1 VSIPEGTILKVAQ
14 NILLPDTQTA
24 VNVYWAVLAEDGGSG
39 PLEEEDI
46 LEAAA
51 NWMDDLYS
59 EIVDNIAN
67 TVIGTLVEV
76 WEVNPA
82 DGDLTPIGDEATT
95 WVGAHTGDALPNGVA
110 SINAMKTSNT
120 DVTGRK
126 FIPGIGE
133 INATDNDLTSGALA
147 RSVLYAVAWAT
158 QFIDANSVTFTP
170 GVWSMTKLNFFLATG
185 TVIANAI
192 LGYQRRRK
200 PGVGT

>member
-1 VSIPEGTILKVAQ
+1 
-14 NILLPDTQTA
+14 
-24 VNVYWAVLAEDGGSG
+24 
-39 PLEEEDI
+39 
-46 LEAAA
+46 
-51 NWMDDLYS
+51 
-59 EIVDNIAN
+59 
-67 TVIGTLVEV
+67 
-76 WEVNPA
+76 
-82 DGDLTPIGDEATT
+82 
-95 WVGAHTGDALPNGVA
+95 
-110 SINAMKTSNT
+110 MKTSNT